1 VPTTL
6 QELESAAGVAVTG
19 GGGTLVP
26 MSDVIRLASNSHHYL
41 VIYDKH
47 SEDPLYLYRS
57 KRLA

>member
-6 QELESAAGVAVTG
+6 QELECAAGVAVT